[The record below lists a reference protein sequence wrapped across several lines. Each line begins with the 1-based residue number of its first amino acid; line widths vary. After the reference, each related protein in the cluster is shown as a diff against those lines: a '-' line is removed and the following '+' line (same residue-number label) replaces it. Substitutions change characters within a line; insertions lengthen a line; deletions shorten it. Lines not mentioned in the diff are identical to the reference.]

1 MNNRIF
7 QRNKQTKGG
16 EGGKSGEWTGTPW
29 AGGGK
34 LQPASR
40 GRKDGDGLKAGALL
54 LPTEAKA
61 SPLATGTA
69 NGRISRGR
77 PKVLLRPVLPSG
89 LGFFPKTRTWGHV
102 SPRPRCCP
110 DQRVLSCP
118 SGSQPR
124 LTLRNSRQLQGHV
137 YHRAAAHR
145 DTGCAN
151 GYRRVPYGTVRKALP
166 LPRNRSAF
174 PTAPV
179 PSPSRLW
186 EQLSKACSSTI
197 TVKGPEPALRLG
209 RFCNPLTLLST
220 SSFPSLFSLV
230 MI

>member
-1 MNNRIF
+1 MPCF
-7 QRNKQTKGG
+7 CQRKQKRLCWRPELQTGG
-16 EGGKSGEWTGTPW
+16 YHGAARRSCYGQFCQVVWVSSRKPELGGTCP
-29 AGGGK
+29 
-34 LQPASR
+34 
-40 GRKDGDGLKAGALL
+40 
-54 LPTEAKA
+54 
-61 SPLATGTA
+61 
-69 NGRISRGR
+69 
-77 PKVLLRPVLPSG
+77 
-89 LGFFPKTRTWGHV
+89 
-102 SPRPRCCP
+102 PRPRCCP

-137 YHRAAAHR
+137 YHRAAVHR

-186 EQLSKACSSTI
+186 EQLSKACSSTL